1 MDRLLSGETLDAF
14 AGRLASKDAVPGGG
28 GAAALCGALGA
39 ALGAM
44 ASRLSAPGR
53 EAAFSL
59 LISRADALREKLLRL
74 IDEDAAGFAPL
85 AAAYA
90 IPKDAPG
97 RAQTLCEAT
106 LTALAAP
113 TEMLRCAAETVGLLE
128 ELLPKCKKLLLSD
141 VGCAAALAEGT
152 LRAAAMNVW
161 VNTRTLPADRRGPIE
176 REAEELLKNGTARA
190 AAVYAAVETRLREEQ
205 SQR

>member
-1 MDRLLSGETLDAF
+1 
-14 AGRLASKDAVPGGG
+14 
-28 GAAALCGALGA
+28 
-39 ALGAM
+39 
-44 ASRLSAPGR
+44 
-53 EAAFSL
+53 
-59 LISRADALREKLLRL
+59 
-74 IDEDAAGFAPL
+74 
-85 AAAYA
+85 
-90 IPKDAPG
+90 
-97 RAQTLCEAT
+97 
-106 LTALAAP
+106 
-113 TEMLRCAAETVGLLE
+113 MLRCAAETVGLLE

>member
-1 MDRLLSGETLDAF
+1 MDEKLSSLNALVF
-14 AGRLASKDAVPGGG
+14 AARLASKDAVPGGG

-44 ASRLSAPGR
+44 AARLSAPGR
-53 EAAFSL
+53 EEAVEP
-59 LISRADALREKLLRL
+59 LISRADALRTALLAL

-97 RAQTLCEAT
+97 RTETLRDAT
-106 LTALAAP
+106 LLALEAP
-113 TEMLRCAAETVGLLE
+113 MAMLRRCAVTVALLE
-128 ELLPKCKKLLLSD
+128 ELLPNCKKLLLSD
-141 VGCAAALAEGT
+141 GGCGAALARGA

-161 VNTRTLPADRRGPIE
+161 VNTRTLPAEDRGPVE
-176 REAEELLKNGTARA
+176 REAVALLKDYTARA
-190 AAVYAAVETRLREEQ
+190 DAVYAAVEARLREN
-205 SQR
+205 